1 MTPGSKYR
9 FWVPYNLGYG
19 INGRPG
25 IPGGALLVF
34 EVELLQINK

>member
-1 MTPGSKYR
+1 

-19 INGRPG
+19 VNGRQT

-34 EVELLQINK
+34 EVELLDIKK